1 VGPFIS
7 NCCYVS
13 FHKWTFWTV
22 YLSIPVSVS
31 YQTIANLQKTKH
43 IKQSLAKGKQHN
55 MIEQGKVI

>member
-1 VGPFIS
+1 
-7 NCCYVS
+7 
-13 FHKWTFWTV
+13 
-22 YLSIPVSVS
+22 VSVS